1 MERTKD
7 RRRPIYCYPR
17 HNELIV
23 NCKIGVSLDA
33 SAPEMAEIGER
44 RFQEK
49 VRESGERSVC
59 MYEKM
64 RVVKEQE
71 C

>member
-1 MERTKD
+1 MERMKD

-49 VRESGERSVC
+49 VRESVEKSVC
-59 MYEKM
+59 MLEKA
-64 RVVKEQE
+64 RQVKERE